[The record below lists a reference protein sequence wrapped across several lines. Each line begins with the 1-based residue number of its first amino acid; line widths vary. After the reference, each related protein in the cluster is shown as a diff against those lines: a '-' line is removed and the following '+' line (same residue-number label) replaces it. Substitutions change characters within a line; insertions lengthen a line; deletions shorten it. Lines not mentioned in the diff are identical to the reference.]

1 MRMFDIF
8 GWWLRGLAVLRHPAL
23 VRELGDIRATTE
35 RLARARS
42 AYAARGFRLSRTAVL
57 ENWAPQRLCVG
68 ENVSVEHG
76 TILSWPSDGDA
87 QITIGDHTWIGP
99 YNNLR
104 TAAGG
109 RIAFG
114 ERCLVSQFCS
124 FVTHNHGIR
133 FGTPIQLQALDEERV
148 NITVGDDVWFGVG
161 CTVLPGVSVGNGAV
175 LGAGSVVTRDVPD
188 HEIWAGVPAR
198 RIGERR

>member
-1 MRMFDIF
+1 MKIF
-8 GWWLRGLAVLRHPAL
+8 HTIGWWLRGLAVLRHPSL
-23 VRELGDIRATTE
+23 VRELGDIRATAE
-35 RLARARS
+35 RLARAR
-42 AYAARGFRLSRTAVL
+42 AEYAAQGFRLSRTAML

-68 ENVSVEHG
+68 ENVAVEHG
-76 TILSWPSDGDA
+76 TILSWPVDGDA
-87 QITIGDHTWIGP
+87 QISIGAHTWIGP

-104 TAAGG
+104 TASGG
-109 RIAFG
+109 RLTFG

-133 FGTPIQLQALDEERV
+133 RGVPIQLQALSEERT

-175 LGAGSVVTRDVPD
+175 IGAGSVVTRDVPA
-188 HEIWAGVPAR
+188 HEVWAGSPAC
-198 RIGERR
+198 RIGERT